1 MRCKVFERS
10 LAWLPIKLTL
20 CLLVCLCS
28 GLART
33 ATAAPK
39 PTLTEVSRE
48 LMCDCPDCGHQSI
61 DQCPAGCAY
70 GIKYRAELT
79 SMIEQGKAK
88 DEIINAFA
96 DKHGEH
102 MLGNPRPRGIGLIAP
117 IVPWV
122 GTLIGLCFVMLML
135 RQMTKRKR
143 LAPVLTTAG
152 AANRPVPED
161 PRLSAALHD
170 FDY

>member
-1 MRCKVFERS
+1 MKRKVFRS
-10 LAWLPIKLTL
+10 HVAWPPTGLALF
-20 CLLVCLCS
+20 LLVCLGV
-28 GLART
+28 GLAHT

-70 GIKYRAELT
+70 GKKYRTELT
-79 SMIEQGKAK
+79 SLIAQGKSK
-88 DEIINAFA
+88 DEVINAFA

-102 MLGNPRPRGIGLIAP
+102 MLGNPRPHGIGLIAP
-117 IVPWV
+117 IVPWA
-122 GTLIGLCFVMLML
+122 GTLLGLLLVMLIL
-135 RQMTKRKR
+135 RQATRRKR
-143 LAPVLTTAG
+143 LAPSPATAG
-152 AANRPVPED
+152 AANQPVPED